1 MKTPR
6 TLLSCLLLG
15 SCTLAGLPL
24 SAQIEPPSGPAPVT
38 RPAPADRPAPP
49 PPPPG
54 PAPFAAPVP
63 APAPAPVSLGAPKTM
78 SGTISQLNYNP
89 EGDIEGF
96 VVNGSML
103 VHLPPP
109 MLRAA
114 EGLHKGDGI
123 EVQGLEHSSGA
134 GLSVLEA
141 QSIQD
146 RTSNKKLALPSP
158 GGPAPYASS
167 GKVQQLNYGP
177 DGAINGFLLD
187 NGTLATMPPFS
198 ASQPSAVRVGSSVSV
213 AGTAR
218 ATMSGRTV
226 VDVQTITVN
235 GQSIAFNRPIAPP
248 RPPAA
253 PALRP

>member
-1 MKTPR
+1 
-6 TLLSCLLLG
+6 
-15 SCTLAGLPL
+15 
-24 SAQIEPPSGPAPVT
+24 
-38 RPAPADRPAPP
+38 
-49 PPPPG
+49 
-54 PAPFAAPVP
+54 
-63 APAPAPVSLGAPKTM
+63 M

-89 EGDIEGF
+89 DGDIEGF
-96 VVNGSML
+96 VVNGSTL

-158 GGPAPYASS
+158 GGPAPYTSS

-235 GQSIAFNRPIAPP
+235 PSPSIDRLPRLGLRQHPLCAPDLLCSAGSSHWCWFFHLL
-248 RPPAA
+248 R
-253 PALRP
+253 LRPRLLLQVRRPLTPIRPNHPKTSGASWGSLSRSTPPHSALFG